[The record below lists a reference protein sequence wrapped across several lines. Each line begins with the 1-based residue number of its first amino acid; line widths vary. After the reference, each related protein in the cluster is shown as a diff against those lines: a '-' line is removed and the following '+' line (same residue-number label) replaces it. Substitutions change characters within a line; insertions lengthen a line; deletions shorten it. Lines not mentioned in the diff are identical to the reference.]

1 MQPDPSRLL
10 ASGTWL
16 YDGSV
21 PCKVIIQREDVWPAF
36 FDPEDD
42 PNVEDKVMPCV
53 SVWYQNPGGNYTFNA
68 GGGYYE
74 TVDEAKIAVEKILP
88 SGVVWIT

>member
-1 MQPDPSRLL
+1 MDIDETRIV

-21 PCKVIIQREDVWPAF
+21 PSRIIIQQEDVWPAF

-42 PNVEDKVMPCV
+42 PNMEDKIISCV
-53 SVWYQNPGGNYTFNA
+53 SVWYEAVGSHTFNSQ
-68 GGGYYE
+68 GGYYH
-74 TVDEAKIAVEKILP
+74 TVQEAKAYVEKMLHGP
-88 SGVVWIT
+88 VNWDN